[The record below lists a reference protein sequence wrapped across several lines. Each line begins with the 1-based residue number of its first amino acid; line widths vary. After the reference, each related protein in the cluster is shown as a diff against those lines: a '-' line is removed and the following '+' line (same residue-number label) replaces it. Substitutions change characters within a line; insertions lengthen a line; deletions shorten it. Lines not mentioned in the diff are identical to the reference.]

1 MWEQIVKAIS
11 EKTEKKFE
19 LEKTLSIGGGCI
31 NQAYQLVG
39 KDDRYFVKLNTAT
52 KVEMFAVEALGLKQM
67 YETQTLIIPKPICWG
82 VAQDNCYLVLEY
94 YDFGRGNNQSWIEM
108 GRQLALM
115 HEKGVANR
123 FGWQE
128 NNTIG
133 STPQINDWYDNWA
146 DFFAEKRIGYQL
158 QLARRHGGSFPNS
171 SEAIE
176 KIRVLLG
183 AHNPTPA
190 LVHGDLWS
198 GNASFTAEGE
208 PIIFDPACYYG
219 DREVDLAMTELFGGF
234 PALFYQGYQEIYPL
248 DNGYKLRKTIY
259 NLYHIL
265 NHFNLF
271 GGGYQSQSQRMI
283 KEILSAK
290 L

>member
-1 MWEQIVKAIS
+1 MWSEIVKAIS
-11 EKTEKKFE
+11 EKTGQQFQ
-19 LEKTLSIGGGCI
+19 LENTLSIGGGCI
-31 NQAYQLVG
+31 NQAYKLVG
-39 KDDRYFVKLNTAT
+39 KNKSYFVKLNTAV

-67 YETQTLIIPKPICWG
+67 YETQTITIPQPICWG
-82 VAQDNCYLVLEY
+82 VSQSNCYLVLEY
-94 YDFGRGNNQSWIEM
+94 YDFGRGNQDSWRNM

-115 HEKGVANR
+115 HDKGVSTR

-133 STPQINDWYDNWA
+133 STPQINDWYDNWG
-146 DFFAEKRIGYQL
+146 DFFAQKRIGYQL
-158 QLARRHGGSFPNS
+158 QLARRNGGSFANS
-171 SEAIE
+171 NEAIE
-176 KIRVLLG
+176 KIRDLLSF
-183 AHNPTPA
+183 HSVTPA

-198 GNASFTAEGE
+198 GNASITVDGQ

-219 DREVDLAMTELFGGF
+219 DREVDLAMSELFGGF
-234 PALFYQGYQEIYPL
+234 PSAFYQGYQEIYPL
-248 DNGYKLRKTIY
+248 DSGYEQRKTIY

-283 KEILSAK
+283 KQIMSF
-290 L
+290 

>member
-1 MWEQIVKAIS
+1 MWEQITKAIS
-11 EKTEKKFE
+11 EKTGKPFQ

-31 NQAYQLVG
+31 NQAYQLLG
-39 KDDRYFVKLNTAT
+39 KNDRYFVKLNQEV

-67 YETQTLIIPKPICWG
+67 HETQTIIIPKPICWG
-82 VAQDNCYLVLEY
+82 VTQNNCYLVLEY
-94 YDFGRGNNQSWIEM
+94 YDFGRGNNQSWTQM

-115 HEKGVANR
+115 HEQGTANR

-133 STPQINDWYDNWA
+133 STPQINDWYDSWA

-158 QLARRHGGSFPNS
+158 QLARRHGGNFSNS
-171 SEAIE
+171 NQVIE
-176 KIRVLLG
+176 KIRSLL
-183 AHNPTPA
+183 ASHHPIPA

-198 GNASFTAEGE
+198 GNASFTATGK

-234 PALFYQGYQEIYPL
+234 RNEFYQGYQEIYPL
-248 DNGYKLRKTIY
+248 GDDYQHRKTIY

-271 GGGYQSQSQRMI
+271 GGGYEYQSQRMI
-283 KEILSAK
+283 KEIMAF
-290 L
+290 